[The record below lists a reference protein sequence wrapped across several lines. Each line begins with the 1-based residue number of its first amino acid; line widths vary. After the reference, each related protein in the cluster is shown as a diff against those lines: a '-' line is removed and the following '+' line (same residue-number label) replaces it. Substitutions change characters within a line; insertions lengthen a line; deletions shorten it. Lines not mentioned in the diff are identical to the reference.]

1 MANVLGVSD
10 VVVVSNMV
18 HKYAGKIGIIVGF
31 VGWLENVCTSYVGFA
46 KVKFTDG
53 NIEAISSLDL
63 KLEYSVLDAKDVEK
77 LQQELFDELIEPAII
92 ANIQNTIEKDDFNEA
107 AHQDFLDRM
116 YESGMMMPIGRE

>member
-1 MANVLGVSD
+1 MAKILVEGDAVT
-10 VVVVSNMV
+10 VSNMV
-18 HKYAGKIGIIVGF
+18 HQYAGKIGMIVG
-31 VGWLENVCTSYVGFA
+31 YVDWSGLV

-53 NIEAISSLDL
+53 NIEAIHKSDL
-63 KLEYSVLDAKDVEK
+63 ELECSVLDIEK